1 MAGGFEFRY
10 CLESRTPAVATVSCD
25 GPLMPGDLIDYASDC
40 AVPAVAGSR
49 HLVGVVLDVEQGESS
64 RTLAR
69 VVTNAD
75 AVYAVADS
83 ATRPVGASLGVRG
96 ESGGQ
101 GVEPRDDGE
110 LEVVVDC
117 TDGDEVSLV
126 RIKLDRHYE
135 IVIVPGVVKTS
146 QTLSPKRERDLLV
159 AAAVGDPAATADLVE
174 AFLPAISGIG
184 RLYRNTPGV
193 DRAELLQEGVVGLL
207 RAVKRYD
214 ATLGT
219 PFWAY
224 ASWWVRQAMQQL
236 VAQVTRPIV
245 LSDRALRGLARIR
258 DARRELAQAHG
269 REPTTD
275 EVAAKA
281 GLTREQAEGLLA
293 IEQPSRAL
301 EEPVGSFEGTGT
313 LADLIEDPAAESEY
327 AKVLERIEI
336 DQVRA
341 LTEDLGERER
351 AILAAHYGLGRPA
364 QTLREIGDDLGVSP
378 ERVRQLEER
387 ALAKLRDAVLISA
400 PTT

>member
-10 CLESRTPAVATVSCD
+10 CLEGRTPAVATISCAE
-25 GPLMPGDLIDYASDC
+25 PLTPGDLIDYTSEC
-40 AVPAVAGSR
+40 AVPAGPGST
-49 HLVGVVLDVEQGESS
+49 HLVGVVLDVERRDSAN
-64 RTLAR
+64 TVAR
-69 VVTNAD
+69 VITNAD

-83 ATRPVGASLGVRG
+83 DPRLAGASLGVRG
-96 ESGGQ
+96 GSGTQ
-101 GVEPRDDGE
+101 SVEPSDDGE
-110 LEVVVDC
+110 LEVVVECSGAD
-117 TDGDEVSLV
+117 DVSLV

-135 IVIVPGVVKTS
+135 LAIAPGVRLRAPELT
-146 QTLSPKRERDLLV
+146 PKRERDLVV
-159 AAAVGDPAATADLVE
+159 AAAVGDPVAIADLVE
-174 AFLPAISGIG
+174 ELMPAISGIG

-224 ASWWVRQAMQQL
+224 ASWWVRQSMQQL

-258 DARRELAQAHG
+258 DARRELAQKHG
-269 REPTTD
+269 REATTD
-275 EVAAKA
+275 EVAAAA

-293 IEQPSRAL
+293 IERPSRAL
-301 EEPVGSFEGTGT
+301 EEPVGSFESTGT
-313 LADLIEDPAAESEY
+313 LADIIEDPEAETAY
-327 AKVLERIEI
+327 ARVLERMQI

-341 LTEDLGERER
+341 LTAELGERER
-351 AILAAHYGLGRPA
+351 EILADHYGLGRPA
-364 QTLREIGDDLGVSP
+364 RTLREIGDDLGVSP

-387 ALAKLRDAVLISA
+387 ALAQLRNSVLISG
-400 PTT
+400 